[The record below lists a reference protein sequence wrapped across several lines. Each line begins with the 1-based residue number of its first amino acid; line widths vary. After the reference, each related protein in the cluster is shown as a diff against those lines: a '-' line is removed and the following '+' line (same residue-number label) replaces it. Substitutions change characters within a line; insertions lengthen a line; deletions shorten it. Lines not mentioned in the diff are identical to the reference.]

1 MSVGTNRIEGSGV
14 VSHGSV
20 HLKVLFKGRLA
31 ARRICWVQC
40 ITGSVT
46 EVSLTDRGGPG
57 RRRREQERDDGNY
70 DQHKGSG
77 QHFQFPPSSLSW
89 FLLMTGQS

>member
-20 HLKVLFKGRLA
+20 HLKDLLKGRLV

-89 FLLMTGQS
+89 FLLMTG